1 MAFLICNAFH
11 CFPFNHRQEAA
22 SKGANGKIRA
32 CRVVT
37 FISSEELER
46 EVCYLMYMLGRT
58 GRERVNDG
66 STINLMK
73 PVTVSTKQR
82 TRVKQLT
89 KGLFSEVL

>member
-1 MAFLICNAFH
+1 
-11 CFPFNHRQEAA
+11 
-22 SKGANGKIRA
+22 
-32 CRVVT
+32 
-37 FISSEELER
+37 
-46 EVCYLMYMLGRT
+46 MYMLGRT
-58 GRERVNDG
+58 GRERVNNG